1 MDQLRHFGI
10 NTRMIRGDTKSYN
23 AIQMTPKLKKQIEKE
38 TKFEVVTYPNGMF
51 IIKPKKEM
59 SSEMEE

>member
-1 MDQLRHFGI
+1 
-10 NTRMIRGDTKSYN
+10 
-23 AIQMTPKLKKQIEKE
+23 MTPKLKKQIEKE

-59 SSEMEE
+59 SLDTEE